1 MTVSTTRAKP
11 PRTLA
16 FQILCR
22 VETEG
27 AFADQLIAAAI
38 AACGLSPQARALL
51 RELTYGV
58 LRWRNRLDWVLGRC
72 SQRPLETLAIE
83 IRNLLRLGAYQLC
96 FMDRIPP
103 HAAVGETVELAKQ
116 IGHAGI
122 VGFVNAV
129 LRALTRQRDP
139 MLLPCPTTDLLTY
152 LTVAQSHPGWLVER
166 WLARYG
172 PERTEA
178 MCRANNTLPPLA
190 VRVNRLRAT
199 REQLIEC
206 LTADGCRVEPCRFAP
221 DGVLI
226 YEHPPL
232 DRLAGY
238 AEGWFYVQDE
248 AATLC
253 GYLLAPQPG
262 ERVLD
267 ACAAPG
273 GKATHLSELMGDT
286 GEIVALD
293 QSPNRL
299 RLLEANC
306 QRLGLRSIH
315 SLVGDATT
323 IDLDGQFDRI
333 FVDAPCSGL
342 GVLRRHPDAKWRK
355 APSLIDIMQQQQTAI
370 LEHVSH
376 VLKPGGVLVYATCST
391 EPEENQD
398 VVQAFLTRHP
408 EYRSDP
414 VAAYLPVS
422 AHVFARDEPYFQTW
436 PGPEGVDGFFG
447 VRLQH
452 VE

>member
-1 MTVSTTRAKP
+1 MTVSTPRAQP

-27 AFADQLIAAAI
+27 AFADHLIAAAI

-58 LRWRNRLDWVLGRC
+58 LRWRNRVDWILGRC
-72 SQRPLETLAIE
+72 SQRPLETLTIE
-83 IRNLLRLGAYQLC
+83 IRNLLRLGAYQIC
-96 FMDRIPP
+96 FMDRIPS

-129 LRALTRQRDP
+129 LRTLARQRDQI
-139 MLLPCPTTDLLTY
+139 LLPCHTTDLLTY
-152 LTVAQSHPGWLVER
+152 LTVALSHPGWLVER

-172 PERTEA
+172 SERTEA
-178 MCRANNTLPPLA
+178 ICRANNTLPPLA

-206 LTADGCRVEPCRFAP
+206 LTVDGCRVEPCSFAP

-248 AATLC
+248 AAMLS

-273 GKATHLSELMGDT
+273 GKATHIGELMGDS
-286 GEIVALD
+286 GEVVALD

-306 QRLGLRSIH
+306 QRLGLRCIH

-323 IDLDGQFDRI
+323 IALDGQFDRI

-355 APSLIDIMQQQQTAI
+355 TPSLIDSMQRQQSAI
-370 LEHVSH
+370 LAHVSRF
-376 VLKPGGVLVYATCST
+376 LKPGGVLVYATCST
-391 EPEENQD
+391 EPEENQE

-408 EYRSDP
+408 AYRSDP
-414 VAAYLPVS
+414 IAAYLPVS

-436 PGPEGVDGFFG
+436 PGAEGVDGFFG
-447 VRLQH
+447 VRLLR